1 MSLIFF
7 PSNNRKLYSF
17 VDVRHS
23 ASYDTE
29 TSSNINIINESVASS
44 LTLCRKVEIPKL
56 VATCYCSRRAGYYFF
71 NAYSLIFLITI
82 SSLTIFS
89 VDCKMPQSRLQT
101 TYTILLTS
109 VSFKWVINRQL
120 PTVSYLTSLDKY
132 AIGSIFYVCLL
143 CVWHSIVGSFWS
155 QEVARDLDFWSLIGF
170 SIFFIIIHVALFIW
184 FFLAYG
190 EVRKL
195 NKRELGFLSKLYKN
209 NEEMHGLRK
218 KMKSYNKR
226 STKL

>member
-1 MSLIFF
+1 
-7 PSNNRKLYSF
+7 LYSF

-29 TSSNINIINESVASS
+29 LSSSNINIVNDSLSSS
-44 LTLCRKVEIPKL
+44 LTLYKKMEVPKL

-143 CVWHSIVGSFWS
+143 CVWHSVVGSFWS
-155 QEVARDLDFWSLIGF
+155 QELARELDFWSLIGF
-170 SIFFIIIHVALFIW
+170 SIFFVLIHVALFIW
-184 FFLAYG
+184 FFVAYS

-195 NKRELGFLSKLYKN
+195 NRREHVFLAKLYKRS
-209 NEEMHGLRK
+209 EDLFGSRRT
-218 KMKSYNKR
+218 R
-226 STKL
+226 STRFNRRSTTKL

>member
-1 MSLIFF
+1 MLFKK
-7 PSNNRKLYSF
+7 RKLYSF

-29 TSSNINIINESVASS
+29 TASSNINIINESMASS
-44 LTLCRKVEIPKL
+44 LTLYRKVEIPKL

-155 QEVARDLDFWSLIGF
+155 QEVAKNLDFWSLIGF
-170 SIFFIIIHVALFIW
+170 SIFFVLIHVALFIW
-184 FFLAYG
+184 FFIAYS

-195 NKRELGFLSKLYKN
+195 NRREHQFLSKLYKR
-209 NEEMHGLRK
+209 NEEIYGSKRK
-218 KMKSYNKR
+218 AKAYSRR
-226 STKL
+226 SAKL